1 MSSIS
6 VVVSAWNEE
15 GKIERCLASAKWAN
29 ELIVVDN
36 SSIDKTPHVAKKM
49 GATVFTRPNNPM
61 LNINKNF
68 GFEKASSDLIL
79 CLDAD
84 EQLTP
89 ELSGEIQ
96 KVIRDSQET
105 VGYWISRKNIIF
117 GKWIEHGLWWPDKQL
132 RLFRQGKGK
141 FPCKHVHEYI
151 EVSGPT
157 GEL

>member
-6 VVVSAWNEE
+6 GGVSAWNEE

-68 GFEKASSDLIL
+68 GFEKASSDWIL

-84 EQLTP
+84 EQLTGLR
-89 ELSGEIQ
+89 E
-96 KVIRDSQET
+96 RHET
-105 VGYWISRKNIIF
+105 ILKRRAASDWNNKKLILCLRSVNRRRK
-117 GKWIEHGLWWPDKQL
+117 
-132 RLFRQGKGK
+132 
-141 FPCKHVHEYI
+141 
-151 EVSGPT
+151 
-157 GEL
+157 